1 LNLDFVRLSE
11 KLGPPHWSTSHIPDK
26 WDAGYEATAYFLQWI
41 DDTFG
46 QGTIQNMNA
55 HLKDVR
61 YQDKLFEELTAVPL
75 DELWLAY
82 VEFRRKENEQKP
94 ALVVQKDEN

>member
-1 LNLDFVRLSE
+1 
-11 KLGPPHWSTSHIPDK
+11 
-26 WDAGYEATAYFLQWI
+26 
-41 DDTFG
+41 
-46 QGTIQNMNA
+46 MNA